1 MRTVSHLAVD
11 VNHTGLDLLV
21 DTVVQPTGKVLLTA
35 HELLVE
41 AALHHGAGDQLHTGN
56 WALAVD
62 QIKQP
67 V

>member
-1 MRTVSHLAVD
+1 MAVD

-41 AALHHGAGDQLHTGN
+41 AALHHGAGEQLHIGN
-56 WALAVD
+56 WLGALALD
-62 QIKQP
+62 QIKEP